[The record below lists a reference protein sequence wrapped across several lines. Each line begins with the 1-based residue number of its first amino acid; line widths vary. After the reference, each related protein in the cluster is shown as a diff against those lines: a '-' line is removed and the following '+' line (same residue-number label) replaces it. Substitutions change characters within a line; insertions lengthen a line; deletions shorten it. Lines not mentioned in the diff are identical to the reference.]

1 MAAEGR
7 VETFV
12 FAVVVDA
19 VFGVEGEVEAHRRGL
34 WGNAFCPTEGKGVG
48 VFNGGKEEGVL
59 GRPIGMAL
67 LGEVLVKTTPLRA
80 TIPEPNHEGDD

>member
-1 MAAEGR
+1 MAAEGG

-19 VFGVEGEVEAHRRGL
+19 VFGVEGEVEAHGGGL
-34 WGNAFCPTEGKGVG
+34 WGNAFCPTEGERVG
-48 VFNGGKEEGVL
+48 LFNGGKEEGVF
-59 GRPIGMAL
+59 GGPIGMVR